1 MDRLQVTSGV
11 WPAVAAGPPAT
22 VLGAT
27 AVALA
32 ILSLMLGACAT
43 VGHDFPTDRVSQ
55 IHQGQTTQEEIRALF
70 GEPWR
75 TGIEDGRRTWTYA
88 KYRYKLFGQVS
99 TTDLVLRFDDQGKV
113 VSYTFNTTER
123 DR

>member
-1 MDRLQVTSGV
+1 MDRLQTMSGA
-11 WPAVAAGPPAT
+11 WPAVSRRPPAT
-22 VLGAT
+22 VLLAT
-27 AVALA
+27 VLGLA

-43 VGHDFPTDRVSQ
+43 VGHDFPTDCVSQ
-55 IHQGQTTQEEIRALF
+55 IRQGQTTQEEIRALF

-75 TGIEDGRRTWTYA
+75 TGIEDGQRTWTYA

-99 TTDLVLRFDDQGKV
+99 TTDLVLRFDELGKV

-123 DR
+123 ER